1 MGGGPAPSHSHSM
14 DNYWIVASPPLSGCH
29 FLNEL
34 QEGPVV
40 LGQSLLAP
48 ATHLVLRHLL
58 LLVRLCDHTP
68 ERGEGCTERGR
79 GKSIF

>member
-1 MGGGPAPSHSHSM
+1 M
-14 DNYWIVASPPLSGCH
+14 DNYWIVASPPLSCCH

-40 LGQSLLAP
+40 LGQPLLTP

-58 LLVRLCDHTP
+58 LLVRLCGPHTR
-68 ERGEGCTERGR
+68 ERKGRMYRERER
-79 GKSIF
+79 